1 MTELEQLQTIQ
12 TQLGKLQYTY
22 RDNRPE
28 FWETLLCWEAV
39 RLAWYVVNGD
49 LDTARDKLMGVQDAL
64 TDCEKA
70 ITRHSSTAFESGD
83 ATQDETR

>member
-1 MTELEQLQTIQ
+1 MTELEQLEKIQ

-28 FWETLLCWEAV
+28 FWATLLAWETV
-39 RLAWYVVNGD
+39 RLAWYVVSGD
-49 LDTARDKLMGVQDAL
+49 LDTARAKLGLVQNAL
-64 TDCEKA
+64 SIFENHLA
-70 ITRHSSTAFESGD
+70 RHSSTAFESRD